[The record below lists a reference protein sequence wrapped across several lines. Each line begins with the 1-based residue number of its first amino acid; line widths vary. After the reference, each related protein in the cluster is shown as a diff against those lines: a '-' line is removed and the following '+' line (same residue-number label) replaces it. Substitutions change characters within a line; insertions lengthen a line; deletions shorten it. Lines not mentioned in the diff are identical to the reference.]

1 MNLKEEIIKLK
12 AKKDVTILAH
22 YYVDGDVQ
30 EVADYVGD
38 SYYLSKMAEK
48 VPQQT
53 ILFSGVK
60 FMGESAKILNPQ
72 KKIFMVDTYAD
83 CPMAHMIDVK
93 TIEDIKSK
101 YNDIA
106 VVCYINS
113 TAEIKAYSDV
123 CVTSSNAY
131 QIISKLPQKNIL
143 FIPDNHLGTYLST
156 KLTEK
161 NFVFHNGCC
170 PVHQGITTSDVLNS
184 KKQYPKA
191 KVLAHPECNIDVLN
205 LADFIGSTSEIIDF
219 ATKSEAQSFIICTE
233 NGVLYELN
241 NKNPNKNFY
250 LVNEKQC
257 CADMKLNTL
266 EKVYSVLNSMSN
278 EIRLTEELSKKAKTA
293 LFRMHELGN

>member
-12 AKKDVTILAH
+12 AKKEVAIFAH
-22 YYVDGDVQ
+22 YYVNGDVQ
-30 EVADYVGD
+30 EIADYVGD

-48 VPQQT
+48 VSQQN

-60 FMGESAKILNPQ
+60 FMGESAKILNP
-72 KKIFMVDTYAD
+72 KKRIFMADTYAD
-83 CPMAHMIDVK
+83 CPMAHMIDVT
-93 TIEDIKSK
+93 TIENIKAK
-101 YNDIA
+101 YDDIA

-113 TAEIKAYSDV
+113 TAEIKAHSDV

-143 FIPDNHLGTYLST
+143 FIPDNHLGTYIST
-156 KLTEK
+156 KLTDK

-170 PVHQGITTSDVLNS
+170 PVHQGITPKDVLTA

-191 KVLAHPECNIDVLN
+191 KVLAHPECSIEVLN
-205 LADFIGSTSEIIDF
+205 LANFIGSTSEIIDF
-219 ATKSEAQSFIICTE
+219 ATKSEEQSFIICTE
-233 NGVLYELN
+233 NGILYELN
-241 NKNPNKNFY
+241 NKNPNKTFY

-266 EKVYSVLNSMSN
+266 EKVYGVLNSMN
-278 EIRLTEELSKKAKTA
+278 DEINLNEELSKKAKTA